1 MTTRVA
7 EGSGSALRST
17 AAILAGFVAVVALSV
32 GTDQIFHMLNIY
44 PPFGEPMW
52 EPKLNLLALSYRCV
66 YGALGSY
73 IAARLAPRRPMKHAM
88 ILAGIGFVLSIV
100 GTIGSVVMKVQ
111 GPLWYPISIA
121 VTALPFGWLG
131 GWLAS
136 RRTA

>member
-17 AAILAGFVAVVALSV
+17 GAILAGFVAVVVLSV
-32 GTDQIFHMLNIY
+32 GTDQVFHALKVY
-44 PPFGEPMW
+44 PPFGQPMW
-52 EPKLNLLALSYRCV
+52 DPKLNLLALSYRCV

-73 IAARLAPRRPMKHAM
+73 IAGRLAPRRPMKHAM
-88 ILAGIGFVLSIV
+88 ILAGIGFVLSIL

-136 RRTA
+136 RKRA